1 MQSVVVPYGEGDLSD
16 NDTKQRQLA
25 VTISLSAN
33 ESEAHALRLWV
44 QGLLRIRESDLSAYA
59 KAKQAVS
66 LTASSK
72 VILPVLKIVAKQSKV
87 HGWDNRSAAQRVGM
101 GAAATGVALFGGAN
115 AGIAA
120 LGTAIGVPLWI
131 VLGGGAMFAK
141 YLFDELTRKNST
153 TGTGASYR
161 VIDAEK
167 DE

>member
-1 MQSVVVPYGEGDLSD
+1 MSED
-16 NDTKQRQLA
+16 DTRQRQLA
-25 VTISLSAN
+25 ITISHSASD
-33 ESEAHALRLWV
+33 SEADALRLWV
-44 QGLLRIRESDLSAYA
+44 QGLLRVRESDLSTYG
-59 KAKQAVS
+59 KAKQAVG

-87 HGWDNRSAAQRVGM
+87 HGWDNRSAAQRIGM

-141 YLFDELTRKNST
+141 YLFDELTRKKST

-167 DE
+167 EE